1 MECAFAA
8 VRMSRTNR
16 LLPVVALA
24 LSSGFLASALAD
36 DPPKPKKPKP
46 APTLPAIPVPDPTVF
61 YKGAFKLAFTP
72 STIVQ
77 NQLAGLIARAKTR
90 VDMAVFDIDE
100 PIVVEALLELHGR
113 KKPIRVVMDSKNR
126 NEHNDPLAEA
136 KILRTDPA
144 NWRPFMHT
152 KLVAI
157 DRRFV
162 LAGSANATTDAF
174 MKEDNNAFFI
184 DSPPLAKLVE
194 TFVDQLWAGKFGKK
208 RGKSPV
214 APAVKVGDASIQ
226 LYFSPDNDP
235 LDRVLQEIAGAKKT
249 IRFACFNISHQDI
262 LAELLRVKKDKKVT
276 ISGVVDGSEWKNGR
290 VAKTL
295 EEAGCNVLMDGNP
308 SLMHNKL
315 FIIDDETVI
324 TGSFNFSANAV
335 ENNDEDMLVIKSPE
349 IAKAFKA
356 SYDRIEKMAKKL
368 PEEKKPATATSSTT
382 GPVPVTPGVAGAL
395 DRPE

>member
-1 MECAFAA
+1 M
-8 VRMSRTNR
+8 R
-16 LLPVVALA
+16 LTPVVALA
-24 LSSGFLASALAD
+24 ATLTTAFVASAVAEPD
-36 DPPKPKKPKP
+36 DPTPKKPKP
-46 APTLPAIPVPDPTVF
+46 APTLPAIPVPDPTNF
-61 YKGAFKLAFTP
+61 YKGTFKLAFTP

-77 NQLAGLIARAKTR
+77 NQLAGFIARAKKR

-100 PIVVEALLELHGR
+100 PIVVEALLELKER
-113 KKPIRVVMDSKNR
+113 QKPIRIVMDSKNR
-126 NEHNDPLAEA
+126 NEHNDQLNEA
-136 KILRTDPA
+136 KILRTDPT

-157 DRRFV
+157 DQRFV
-162 LAGSANATTDAF
+162 LAGSANATTAAF

-194 TFVDQLWAGKFGKK
+194 AFVDQLWAGKFGKK

-214 APAVKVGDASIQ
+214 APAVKVGDATIQ

-235 LDRVLQEIAGAKKT
+235 LVRVLDEVNRAKKSV
-249 IRFACFNISHQDI
+249 RFACFNISHKDV
-262 LAELLRVKKDKKVT
+262 LAALLAAKKDRKVT
-276 ISGVVDGSEWKNGR
+276 VSGVVDGSEWKNGR

-308 SLMHNKL
+308 SLMHNKV

-335 ENNDEDMLVIKSPE
+335 EENDEDMLVIQSKD
-349 IAKAFKA
+349 IAKAFGA
-356 SYDRIEKMAKKL
+356 ALDRIEKMAKKL
-368 PEEKKPATATSSTT
+368 PEEKKPTTTT
-382 GPVPVTPGVAGAL
+382 GSGPAAATPGLAGAL